1 MMKILTFGELPE
13 DPDNPIIGPYQR
25 LYDLEKKKKFEKEQL
40 KKQHESVDNYLL
52 VDKETPSNIESPS
65 KIEPPLNIATA
76 SNIES
81 PSKIEAGDVVGYS
94 KPMTEATK
102 PTISVV
108 KTPSNIESPSNFA
121 PHANIEAGGV
131 KITNNYMRFDMD
143 IFGAL
148 RTMSG
153 NEVRIYLEFIVKT
166 YGQIPPKNICSTTNP
181 ELAIRTGVSSSSS
194 FAAAIKSLEQR
205 GFIKRIFEAHKKK
218 QKSIY
223 RVFLPCEIQGSRSR
237 TKIESTER

>member
-1 MMKILTFGELPE
+1 
-13 DPDNPIIGPYQR
+13 
-25 LYDLEKKKKFEKEQL
+25 
-40 KKQHESVDNYLL
+40 
-52 VDKETPSNIESPS
+52 
-65 KIEPPLNIATA
+65 
-76 SNIES
+76 
-81 PSKIEAGDVVGYS
+81 
-94 KPMTEATK
+94 
-102 PTISVV
+102 
-108 KTPSNIESPSNFA
+108 
-121 PHANIEAGGV
+121 
-131 KITNNYMRFDMD
+131 MRFDMD

>member
-76 SNIES
+76 
-81 PSKIEAGDVVGYS
+81 
-94 KPMTEATK
+94 
-102 PTISVV
+102 
-108 KTPSNIESPSNFA
+108 SNIESPSNFA